1 MTENYEII
9 TNEVEFDQEL
19 YEQNLKENQFPEN
32 DELDGIGV
40 DKEGE

>member
-1 MTENYEII
+1 MNENFEII
-9 TNEVEFDQEL
+9 TDAVEFDKDL